1 MSIFFF
7 NFCKNYAEPEA
18 KKPEQP
24 LPFNE
29 QRSLEEIEKHAL
41 ECRRPPGEPR
51 VWILCFNFSLNPIRF
66 SLRREMDTNDKS
78 IASSKY

>member
-7 NFCKNYAEPEA
+7 NFSKNYAEPEA

-51 VWILCFNFSLNPIRF
+51 VRIL
-66 SLRREMDTNDKS
+66 
-78 IASSKY
+78 Y

>member
-7 NFCKNYAEPEA
+7 NFSKNYAEPEA

-51 VWILCFNFSLNPIRF
+51 VRILCFKFSLNPLRF
-66 SLRREMDTNDKS
+66 SFPRETDTK
-78 IASSKY
+78 

>member
-1 MSIFFF
+1 MFFY
-7 NFCKNYAEPEA
+7 NYVEPEA

-51 VWILCFNFSLNPIRF
+51 VRILCFKFSLNHIF
-66 SLRREMDTNDKS
+66 SQKKNGHKNDKL
-78 IASSKY
+78 